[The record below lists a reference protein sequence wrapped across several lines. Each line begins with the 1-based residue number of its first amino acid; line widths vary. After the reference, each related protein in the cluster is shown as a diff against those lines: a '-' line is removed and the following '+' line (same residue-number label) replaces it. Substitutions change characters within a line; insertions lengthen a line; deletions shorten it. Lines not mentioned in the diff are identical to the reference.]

1 MLFRSRRLIA
11 AALPA
16 EFLEKHGGV
25 VVENHINMIRP
36 ITEAP
41 QVSAEVLGA
50 FINSA
55 AADRAFRCVS
65 GSVAVSAYELES
77 LPLPAPEDLGVLTR
91 LVEAG
96 ADRESIETACSR
108 LFEGDM

>member
-1 MLFRSRRLIA
+1 MI
-11 AALPA
+11 
-16 EFLEKHGGV
+16 
-25 VVENHINMIRP
+25 ENHINMIRP

-41 QVSAEVLGA
+41 QVSAEVLGE
-50 FINSA
+50 FVNSA

-77 LPLPAPEDLGVLTR
+77 LPLPAPEDLRELAR

-96 ADRESIETACSR
+96 ADKATIEAACSR
-108 LFEGDM
+108 LFEGGM